1 MRIQQTDN
9 HLQTTVL
16 TKTEDNDE
24 DFKQSLP
31 LLRNYLSS
39 CWTFAP
45 FQYELYHQWFH
56 FGLLH
61 LNYL

>member
-39 CWTFAP
+39 C
-45 FQYELYHQWFH
+45 
-56 FGLLH
+56 
-61 LNYL
+61 